1 MLKVKKSTKTKKVFA
16 GMLVAG
22 IVLGATGISVSAT
35 AETSDP
41 EVINLVG
48 KTYEEAISTVK
59 EAGLDFISK
68 DSTST
73 EVIGNPS
80 RGAIVAIDIETGEV
94 LSRVS
99 FGE

>member
-1 MLKVKKSTKTKKVFA
+1 MMLKVKKSTKTKKVFA

-48 KTYEEAISTVK
+48 KTLK
-59 EAGLDFISK
+59 L
-68 DSTST
+68 
-73 EVIGNPS
+73 
-80 RGAIVAIDIETGEV
+80 
-94 LSRVS
+94 LS
-99 FGE
+99 